1 MAKLSESTV
10 IEQGAGT
17 LFLHYLDEALDIY
30 GSSVKQVVYWKF
42 EKTHHLSRNEI
53 YAHPE
58 QFVETIRII
67 FGTGMSSIEKDMV
80 RKIERDSGLTN
91 LDADN
96 LVDALRQLKS
106 ALGRRTN

>member
-1 MAKLSESTV
+1 MAKLFESTV
-10 IEQGAGT
+10 IEQGTGA
-17 LFLHYLDEALDIY
+17 LFLRYLDEALDIY
-30 GSSVKQVVYWKF
+30 GSSVKQLVYWKF

-91 LDADN
+91 LDTDN

-106 ALGRRTN
+106 ALSIGTN